1 MNSYEIII
9 VGAGIAGLYCNYKL
23 QKKYKKKN
31 IVIIEASENSGGRI
45 KSVNH
50 EFTYGKNTIEAG
62 ANRISSNHKSAL
74 KLINELHL
82 QKYLVNGYMTKYNI
96 LDIIF
101 NYAKKKEKNQL
112 INTTLRKIINE
123 INNSEVELNKL
134 YEEYGYNS
142 IIENMNAYDAINYIK
157 NSHGKYFYTM
167 KNGLSSII
175 KKLEKTAN
183 IKFNVQ
189 LTNIKYLD
197 SNHFQVSTNSKT
209 FYAENLIICIPKEQ
223 IVKIP
228 YLKDIY
234 ITQNKKKYYIK
245 NIVTENKYIRL
256 YISFKKDENG
266 KFWYEDVIDDVFVS
280 NTHIRQLI
288 TTSKSTGVLQIYCNE
303 KSAIYWRDSYTKGTI
318 KNDIHKSLCKLFP
331 QKKIPLPDKI
341 YPFYWR
347 SGTHFWKENIDS
359 EYLSKKIIQPLKSKN
374 IDNLFIVGESYS
386 LCQAWMEGALQTVDK
401 ILPIL
406 SNYRKNVRKIVT
418 SNEKKT
424 KKKSII
430 KFKKNTYTLSEVAK
444 HNKKNDAWMIYENKV
459 YDITKWI
466 PNHPGGEIIMQ
477 GVGKDA
483 TQLFNLYNHPE
494 YAKKLL
500 YSFKIGNLRT

>member
-175 KKLEKTAN
+175 KKL
-183 IKFNVQ
+183 
-189 LTNIKYLD
+189 
-197 SNHFQVSTNSKT
+197 
-209 FYAENLIICIPKEQ
+209 
-223 IVKIP
+223 P
-228 YLKDIY
+228 Y
-234 ITQNKKKYYIK
+234 
-245 NIVTENKYIRL
+245 
-256 YISFKKDENG
+256 
-266 KFWYEDVIDDVFVS
+266 
-280 NTHIRQLI
+280 
-288 TTSKSTGVLQIYCNE
+288 
-303 KSAIYWRDSYTKGTI
+303 
-318 KNDIHKSLCKLFP
+318 
-331 QKKIPLPDKI
+331 
-341 YPFYWR
+341 
-347 SGTHFWKENIDS
+347 
-359 EYLSKKIIQPLKSKN
+359 
-374 IDNLFIVGESYS
+374 
-386 LCQAWMEGALQTVDK
+386 
-401 ILPIL
+401 
-406 SNYRKNVRKIVT
+406 
-418 SNEKKT
+418 
-424 KKKSII
+424 
-430 KFKKNTYTLSEVAK
+430 
-444 HNKKNDAWMIYENKV
+444 
-459 YDITKWI
+459 
-466 PNHPGGEIIMQ
+466 
-477 GVGKDA
+477 
-483 TQLFNLYNHPE
+483 
-494 YAKKLL
+494 
-500 YSFKIGNLRT
+500 